1 MKRVFEGAVQVCLR
15 NSLDEAERQGAGLR
29 IRLRLND
36 VPELADLPW
45 EYLYN
50 PVLERFL
57 ILSANTPI
65 VRYLELPQPVR
76 PLTVKP
82 PLRILVMIASPA
94 GLPQLDTEHEWA
106 TLKDA
111 LRSLERRRLI
121 VLQPLEHATL
131 EGVQEQLQ
139 REAYH
144 VFHFIG
150 HGGFDEES
158 QNGVLLLEDGAGQAR
173 AVGGQELGA
182 ILHDCKSLRLAV
194 LNVCEGARP
203 SRTDP
208 FGGTAQSL
216 VQQEIPAVVA
226 MQFPISDQAAG
237 VFTDGF
243 YTALANNCP
252 VDVAVA
258 EARRAMY
265 SSGGGVEWGTPVLYM
280 RASDG
285 LIWEIWGTGGL
296 AISRNIV
303 RIGPLVLPTLPVLA
317 GLLLLIAASI
327 IVAWLYF
334 VPAQMPG
341 LFNIAV
347 AEFGQLDANGQVHRS
362 KDGQLLSRW
371 VFDSLLEEYKNLPQ
385 TFRASAW
392 HDSLPISRKRVGV
405 GVISGNSA
413 EQRQKTAAALAD
425 RINAQVVIYGNLDT
439 DQGTIG
445 FIPEF
450 YVAQFSGQAD
460 EIVGEHQLGTPIE
473 VETPIDITDPVT
485 GLALNDQLAM
495 RTQVLVQFTVGLM
508 YDLAGLPQRALD
520 VFRRMETQLTGWE
533 EDEGKEILYLFIGR
547 EEHLLK
553 HDDEA
558 AKAYA
563 EALRINPNYARARIG
578 LGNIHYERA
587 KKISPEALLESG
599 VLAQAIAE
607 YRRAIAIAPRSPG
620 AFVEVRSHLALALPL
635 RLRGEVQLVR
645 GDLDAAETS
654 LSEAT
659 AEVQKAIALTGKG
672 AGQEQYLASAYLILG
687 AALHQRAHIRLVRGD
702 IEDSKT
708 QFQQASAAY
717 LQCVQYATPLPLK
730 RGGDSETYLRRSE

>member
-1 MKRVFEGAVQVCLR
+1 M
-15 NSLDEAERQGAGLR
+15 
-29 IRLRLND
+29 
-36 VPELADLPW
+36 
-45 EYLYN
+45 
-50 PVLERFL
+50 
-57 ILSANTPI
+57 
-65 VRYLELPQPVR
+65 
-76 PLTVKP
+76 
-82 PLRILVMIASPA
+82 
-94 GLPQLDTEHEWA
+94 
-106 TLKDA
+106 
-111 LRSLERRRLI
+111 
-121 VLQPLEHATL
+121 
-131 EGVQEQLQ
+131 
-139 REAYH
+139 
-144 VFHFIG
+144 
-150 HGGFDEES
+150 
-158 QNGVLLLEDGAGQAR
+158 
-173 AVGGQELGA
+173 
-182 ILHDCKSLRLAV
+182 
-194 LNVCEGARP
+194 
-203 SRTDP
+203 
-208 FGGTAQSL
+208 
-216 VQQEIPAVVA
+216 
-226 MQFPISDQAAG
+226 
-237 VFTDGF
+237 
-243 YTALANNCP
+243 
-252 VDVAVA
+252 
-258 EARRAMY
+258 
-265 SSGGGVEWGTPVLYM
+265 
-280 RASDG
+280 
-285 LIWEIWGTGGL
+285 
-296 AISRNIV
+296 
-303 RIGPLVLPTLPVLA
+303 
-317 GLLLLIAASI
+317 
-327 IVAWLYF
+327 
-334 VPAQMPG
+334 
-341 LFNIAV
+341 
-347 AEFGQLDANGQVHRS
+347 
-362 KDGQLLSRW
+362 
-371 VFDSLLEEYKNLPQ
+371 
-385 TFRASAW
+385 
-392 HDSLPISRKRVGV
+392 
-405 GVISGNSA
+405 
-413 EQRQKTAAALAD
+413 
-425 RINAQVVIYGNLDT
+425 IYGNLDT

-730 RGGDSETYLRRSE
+730 RGGDLKPTCFDQNKAVVPAACSSPTPSAPTPIVITVPVPVTVVTTPTPPQVTVQPTVISVIRSATPTAPKVTVPVVIPPKITVVPTVPKITVMPTMSPPKITVQSTVQPTMLPIMTPTPPIVVAAPTFSGPTRTPTPALAPEDCLPYNPAKLNTVNEGVRRAGC